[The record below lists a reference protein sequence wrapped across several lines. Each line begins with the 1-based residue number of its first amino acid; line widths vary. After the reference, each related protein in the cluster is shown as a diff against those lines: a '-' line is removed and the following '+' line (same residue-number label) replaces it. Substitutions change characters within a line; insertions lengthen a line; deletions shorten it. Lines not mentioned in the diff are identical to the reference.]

1 MNGGKDKPG
10 GGNSRCKGPAV
21 RRSLVC
27 SRTRQ
32 EEQSA
37 GGSAG

>member
-10 GGNSRCKGPAV
+10 GGNSRSKGPV
-21 RRSLVC
+21 VKRSLVC

-32 EEQSA
+32 EQQSGEGNA
-37 GGSAG
+37 G